1 MLKYES
7 KDQVKSS
14 KINNSKED
22 LIEESEQKMKIEL
35 KNIIKQ
41 KINSIKIE
49 EKENIPENISTNNSN
64 IFRGNKRR
72 KEKKE
77 NNNSEI
83 NSELSKDSTMK
94 KIVQKENK
102 NLFKYEIANEKNKK
116 LITKIKDWNGY
127 NYIRWKGGLIIGP
140 CSFRPTMLSLTSIS
154 VPIFLFLFFISD
166 FISKK
171 ISFIIPLII
180 IVLYLITLILLIIAS
195 FCDPGII
202 LSFPIE
208 KRIIEDRKESK
219 IFQLGYIKNYKY
231 CDTCSIIRPCRSTH
245 CGDCNNCV
253 EKFDH
258 HCPWVGTCVGK
269 RNYQYFYFFLFFLN
283 FLICLI
289 IIFCLYYLIKK
300 ISEIIKE
307 NNSLENSMKIKNIA
321 SYSLTEV
328 IMPLYIII
336 YEGIVMIFVTGLFI
350 YHTKLVLKNMTTK
363 EDIKKFWENPQENPY
378 FRTDKKI
385 NAKNALFPLKQK
397 KSMIDIFK
405 EGFRNIPPE
414 EEKEEIKVEVEQNQ
428 EDDNNQKL
436 LNQDNNNNLN
446 NSPIQNVHERRNN
459 IYHKIDQSTG
469 ITGNKVKILENKD
482 INSDFISEKVDESK
496 SRPNKNDSKS
506 IKSFD
511 INIELN
517 GEKMPTKKVIK
528 NLDMNERFSQS
539 MNDMRRRC
547 IRISDCSENITDA
560 SGEKRDQFFQSDYE
574 NEIHNMKFKPIR
586 GENN

>member
-1 MLKYES
+1 MLQYDS

-14 KINNSKED
+14 KINNSKEE

-180 IVLYLITLILLIIAS
+180 VILYLITVILLIIAS

-202 LSFPIE
+202 LSFPLE

-231 CDTCSIIRPCRSTH
+231 CDTCSIMRPCRSTH

-258 HCPWVGTCVGK
+258 HCPWIGTCVGK
-269 RNYQYFYFFLFFLN
+269 RNYKYFYFFLFFLN

-289 IIFCLYYLIKK
+289 IIFCVYYIIKR

-307 NNSLENSMKIKNIA
+307 NNSFEDSKKIKNIA

-328 IMPLYIII
+328 IMSLYIII
-336 YEGIVMIFVTGLFI
+336 YEGLVMIFVTGLFI

-363 EDIKKFWENPQENPY
+363 EDIKKFWENPQGNPY
-378 FRTDKKI
+378 FRTNKNI
-385 NAKNALFPLKQK
+385 NIKNSLFPRKQK
-397 KSMIDIFK
+397 KSIIDIFK
-405 EGFRNIPPE
+405 EGYNNEDNKEEGKINVKIEPKE
-414 EEKEEIKVEVEQNQ
+414 EENNNEKLISQ
-428 EDDNNQKL
+428 E
-436 LNQDNNNNLN
+436 NNNNNNKN
-446 NSPIQNVHERRNN
+446 NSPAQNIHERKNTTYN
-459 IYHKIDQSTG
+459 KIEQSTG
-469 ITGNKVKILENKD
+469 ITGNKIHFLENKEN
-482 INSDFISEKVDESK
+482 NSDFISEKLEDSK
-496 SRPNKNDSKS
+496 TNQNKNNNS

-517 GEKMPTKKVIK
+517 EEKIIK
-528 NLDMNERFSQS
+528 NKGVKNIDMNERYSQS
-539 MNDMRRRC
+539 MNNMRRSS

-560 SGEKRDQFFQSDYE
+560 SGEKKEQFFQSNFE
-574 NEIHNMKFKPIR
+574 NGIHNMKLKPIR
-586 GENN
+586 EGNI